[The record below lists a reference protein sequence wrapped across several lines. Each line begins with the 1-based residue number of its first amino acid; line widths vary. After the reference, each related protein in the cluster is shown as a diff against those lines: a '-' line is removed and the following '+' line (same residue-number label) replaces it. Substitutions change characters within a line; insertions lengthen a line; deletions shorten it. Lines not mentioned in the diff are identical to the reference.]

1 MTVPGLRPGGPLLT
15 ERLHGTPAAA
25 AVVARAADRSGD
37 VASAAVPLA
46 RVVRGDLVES
56 VHLGHLVV
64 LAPDGSVALA
74 LGDPEVTVLARS
86 SLKPL
91 QAVGMLRAGVD
102 LDGPHLALACAS
114 HDGTSEHLRVVRET
128 LLGAGLDESALD
140 NTPDLPLDPDA
151 AFAWRQDG
159 HGPEPVAQ
167 NCSGKHAAMLAT
179 CVAHADEPGWQPEGY
194 LDAGHPV
201 QVACRAAV
209 EELTGVQAW
218 HTTVDGCGAPLF
230 STTLLGLARAFARI
244 AVAPA
249 TEPGT
254 PLARVATAMSGHPV
268 LVGGAARDVTRA
280 MQAVPGLVAKDGA
293 DGVYAAGL
301 PDGSALALKV
311 LDGSARPRPAVLAA
325 ALRVAGAAGV
335 PGVDLDALAALGST
349 PVLGHGEPV
358 GAVVPAFGPDSGAGD
373 DPGTGAPAGAPA
385 S

>member
-1 MTVPGLRPGGPLLT
+1 MTVPGVRPGGPQIA
-15 ERLHGTPAAA
+15 ERLHGTAGAA
-25 AVVARAADRSGD
+25 AVVAHAAARSGD
-37 VASAAVPLA
+37 VAAAAVPLA

-56 VHLGHLVV
+56 VHTGHLVV
-64 LAPDGSVALA
+64 LGPDGAVRLA

-114 HDGTSEHLRVVRET
+114 HDGTPEHLRVVRET
-128 LLGAGLDESALD
+128 LLAAGLDESALA
-140 NTPDLPLDPDA
+140 NTPDLPLDAEA

-179 CVAHADEPGWQPEGY
+179 CAAHAGEPGWEPDAYTG
-194 LDAGHPV
+194 AGHPV
-201 QVACRAAV
+201 QIACRAAV
-209 EELTGVQAW
+209 EELTGVQTW

-230 STTLLGLARAFARI
+230 STTLVGLARAFARL

-249 TEPGT
+249 REPGT
-254 PLARVATAMSGHPV
+254 PLARVATAMAQHPE

-280 MQAVPGLVAKDGA
+280 MRAVPGLVAKDGA
-293 DGVYAAGL
+293 DGVYAAAL
-301 PDGSALALKV
+301 PDGSAVAFKV
-311 LDGSARPRPAVLAA
+311 ADGGARPRPAVLVA
-325 ALRVAGAAGV
+325 ALRLAGAAEV
-335 PGVDLDALAALGST
+335 PGADVAALDALGEV

-358 GAVVPAFGPDSGAGD
+358 GAVVPAFGPGVPDA
-373 DPGTGAPAGAPA
+373 DPAAAGASA
-385 S
+385 

>member
-1 MTVPGLRPGGPLLT
+1 VVTVPGARPGGPDLAA
-15 ERLHGTPAAA
+15 RLHGTPGAA
-25 AVVARAADRSGD
+25 AVVAREAAISGD

-46 RVVRGDLVES
+46 RVVRGELVES

-64 LAPDGSVALA
+64 LGPQGDVRLA

-91 QAVGMLRAGVD
+91 QAVGMLRAGAD

-114 HDGTSEHLRVVRET
+114 HDGTPEHLRVVRET
-128 LLGAGLDESALD
+128 LLAAGLDESALD
-140 NTPDLPLDPDA
+140 NTPDLPLDPEA

-179 CVAHADEPGWQPEGY
+179 CVAHADEPGWEVDGY
-194 LDAGHPV
+194 LDAEHPV
-201 QVACRAAV
+201 QVACRAAI
-209 EELTGVQAW
+209 EELTGQQAW

-230 STTLLGLARAFARI
+230 STTLIGLARAFARI
-244 AVAPA
+244 ASAPV
-249 TEPGT
+249 EDPGT
-254 PLARVATAMSGHPV
+254 PPALVAAAMSGHPE

-280 MQAVPGLVAKDGA
+280 MRAVPGLVAKDGA
-293 DGVYAAGL
+293 DGVYAAAL
-301 PDGSALALKV
+301 PDGAAVAFKII
-311 LDGSARPRPAVLAA
+311 DGGGRPRPAVLAA

-335 PGVDLDALAALGST
+335 PGVDLAALEALGTT

-358 GAVVPAFGPDSGAGD
+358 GAVVPAFGPDHGGAAGAAA
-373 DPGTGAPAGAPA
+373 GTGGVTA
-385 S
+385 